1 VAPGSRD
8 LARVLLHSNPVR
20 FTVLPIVI
28 ISVLAL
34 SVCGLIGLARH
45 RA

>member
-34 SVCGLIGLARH
+34 CGLIGLARH